1 MLSFVRA
8 EHPFGATGVVDRVV
22 GKKRSRQLS
31 DLAESEG
38 AVLHLDRVEDLI
50 NLMSRM
56 WTQILEE
63 RASNPATSMS
73 MIKNLFYCLLDLR
86 AQRSFFFY
94 VLQHRPAPSYVS
106 SIFGSPPYAFLRSE
120 DASSVQA
127 DSISRSR
134 SNMTYAATGE
144 ANFVVASYSQFG
156 VPMLVDQFRREYKLT
171 SRATRSQLG
180 ANLRQVADD
189 SNHVYLQCRIKRV
202 TRERRLELLRTEFG
216 RESLSFPRPGSNL
229 VLIPS
234 TDYLQ
239 LQSKALHNGDF
250 TFSLPALPNEQQM
263 TVKIVRPRAHNAN
276 TAELVGAV

>member
-216 RESLSFPRPGSNL
+216 RESLAFPRPGSNL